1 MKSSQLQKE
10 ALLDAQKLAAPRSPG
25 NGQRN
30 SGCSTYTNNEW
41 SRAKW
46 LLLTI
51 VALAF
56 GLRIWG
62 INFGLPYELTYD
74 EGKEIHRALKLGAGE
89 YYWGFGKGGLYYI
102 LFVEYVLLYVY
113 WWLTGGVANA
123 HDFALHIVRDP
134 SMLFLLGRLTVAV
147 MGTLSCLVIFQIG
160 RHTYDWR
167 FALAAALLAATSYVH
182 ALFSHVINVD
192 IGMMLAMWAAV
203 FAYLLY
209 EKTAQTRWL
218 IGAGI
223 FAGLAIAFKLP
234 GAVVLPALFL
244 AIGSRSEHWR
254 QPRQMLKEAGV
265 VIIVTVIT
273 LTTVTPEWIFE
284 LGSILQ
290 PYFWLIHGQVAAS
303 GAFEGDLHDKFRAVT
318 TRGGGSRTIYLE
330 TLIEPRNLLL
340 TLAAVTGAA
349 IGFLR
354 RERWPMIWSVLTV
367 LFVGLMSLSSRG
379 QPEHYL
385 LPVLPCLWLLGARA
399 LMVVSGRPP
408 LVVAGLVCIVTLPT
422 AALVRQNHELTQLDT
437 RVIAKGW
444 IEANI
449 PSGARILADS
459 FQYRFT
465 PSPPLIPDQSAV
477 LRQIEGVSGESN
489 RFRGV
494 SQNTLK
500 LYAEAMQS
508 VSGPRYELHPTV
520 WGLTVQDA
528 GYYAERCFDY
538 IITSSIISDR
548 YRSDLNRQRFPKS
561 ARFYDHLD
569 GDSRLQKV
577 YVVEPIE
584 WHRPGPTITV
594 YKLLLSCKK
603 SKRLASD
610 SDLH

>member
-1 MKSSQLQKE
+1 MHKASLIDQPSS
-10 ALLDAQKLAAPRSPG
+10 AARVS
-25 NGQRN
+25 GQDSA
-30 SGCSTYTNNEW
+30 SGAPTVGISTG
-41 SRAKW
+41 SADRAVW

-62 INFGLPYELTYD
+62 IDFGLPYELTYD

-102 LFVEYVLLYVY
+102 LFVEYALLYIY
-113 WWLTGGVANA
+113 WWLTGGVANT
-123 HDFALHIVRDP
+123 HDFAIQIVRDP
-134 SMLFLLGRLTVAV
+134 SILFLLGRLTVAV
-147 MGTLSCLVIFQIG
+147 LGTLSCLVIFQVG

-167 FALAAALLAATSYVH
+167 LGLAAALLAATSYVH
-182 ALFSHVINVD
+182 AVFSHVINVD
-192 IGMMLAMWAAV
+192 IGMMLAMWAAIL
-203 FAYLLY
+203 AYLLY

-223 FAGLAIAFKLP
+223 FAGLTIAFKLP

-254 QPRQMLKEAGV
+254 QSRRMLKQAGLVLLAAV
-265 VIIVTVIT
+265 VALTIVA
-273 LTTVTPEWIFE
+273 PEWIFG
-284 LGSILQ
+284 LGSVLQ
-290 PYFWLIHGQVAAS
+290 PYLWLVQGQVAAS
-303 GAFEGDLHDKFRAVT
+303 GVFDGDLHDRFRAVT
-318 TRGGGSRTIYLE
+318 TRGGGPRTIYLE

-340 TLAAVTGAA
+340 TLAAAAGAG

-354 RERWPMIWSVLTV
+354 RERWTMIWSVLTV
-367 LFVGLMSLSSRG
+367 LFVGVMSLSSRG
-379 QPEHYL
+379 QSEHYL
-385 LPVLPCLWLLGARA
+385 LPILPCLWLLGARA
-399 LMVVSGRPP
+399 LMAISGRPA
-408 LVVAGLVCIVTLPT
+408 LVGAGLVGIVALPT
-422 AALVRQNHELTQLDT
+422 AALVRQNHELTQPDT
-437 RVIAKGW
+437 RVIAKEW
-444 IEANI
+444 IESNI

-465 PSPPLIPDQSAV
+465 PSPPLIPDHSAV

-520 WGLTVQDA
+520 WGLTVQDP

-548 YRSDLNRQRFPKS
+548 YRDDLNRQRFPKS
-561 ARFYDHLD
+561 ARFYEHLD
-569 GDSRLQKV
+569 DDPRLQKV
-577 YVVEPIE
+577 YVVEPID
-584 WHRPGPTITV
+584 WQRPGPTITV

-603 SKRLASD
+603 SETLASD
-610 SDLH
+610 TGVH